1 MKIEIFSDFVCPF
14 CYMGVKRL
22 EVALEQ
28 FEHKEEVEI
37 TYKSFQ
43 LDTHARRQ
51 PDKDIHQLI
60 AEKYNISYEESKAN
74 NERIIKAAAEV
85 GLNYRFDIL
94 KPNNTAMAHQIAQY
108 AKSVQKEKEL
118 VHRFYKSYFE
128 EGADIG
134 DKETLLS
141 LAEEVGL
148 DRNAVEQILNTKAL
162 LPAVLKDQADAE
174 AIWIDYVPYFTVD
187 EKHSI
192 SGAQSIESMLK
203 FLREAYQ
210 G

>member
-22 EVALEQ
+22 EIALSQ
-28 FEHKEEVEI
+28 FEHKEEVEV
-37 TYKSFQ
+37 TFKSFQ
-43 LDTHARRQ
+43 LNANARRH

-60 AEKYNISYEESKAN
+60 AEQYNISYEKSKAN
-74 NERIIKAAAEV
+74 NEKVVKAAAEI

-94 KPNNTAMAHQIAQY
+94 KPNNTVMAHQIAQY
-108 AKSVQKEKEL
+108 AKSIGKEEEL
-118 VHRFYKSYFE
+118 VLRFFKGYFE
-128 EGADIG
+128 EGVDIG

-141 LAEEVGL
+141 LAQVAGL
-148 DRNAVEQILNTKAL
+148 DRNEVELKLDKEAF

-174 AIWIDYVPYFTVD
+174 AIWIDFVPYFIAD
-187 EKHSI
+187 GKHSI
-192 SGAQSIESMLK
+192 SGAQSIESMLE
-203 FLREAYQ
+203 FLNVAYK